1 MPQKYTLSS
10 SRGNTISNDG
20 ILREC
25 FDTFSSKSGLTQTF
39 INNYNQSCSINFPC
53 CSFTGKEKDLETGYG
68 YFGAR
73 YMDHELMTGW
83 LSVDPMSDKYPSIS
97 PYAYCA
103 WNPVRLLDPD
113 GREIKFDPE
122 SEGIIAEF
130 RKNTESA
137 IISAQ
142 TMEQRNELQKA
153 LDELDVLNKSD
164 QMYHIEYGKTG
175 SSNRNGVTDYD
186 IKNDR
191 VRMIISY
198 DGKDGDIAHELKHAY
213 QFEIGEMSFDA
224 QTGGGIKSLLYDIT
238 DEQAA
243 YQRGAAYGI
252 EMPKNLEWFER
263 TPLGGGAFYYP
274 FLNAGD
280 VQFPNI
286 PGNKSSRVDAEMIQG
301 LPISKRTIYRYE
313 GKTYNNKK

>member
-1 MPQKYTLSS
+1 MRFYPFVS
-10 SRGNTISNDG
+10 
-20 ILREC
+20 
-25 FDTFSSKSGLTQTF
+25 
-39 INNYNQSCSINFPC
+39 
-53 CSFTGKEKDLETGYG
+53 TGKERDEETGYG

-73 YMDHELMTGW
+73 YMGHELMTMW
-83 LSVDPMSDKYPSIS
+83 LSVDPMADKYPSIS

-103 WNPVRLLDPD
+103 WNPVKLVDPD
-113 GREIKFDPE
+113 GMEIKFDPE

-137 IISAQ
+137 ISNAQ

-153 LDELDVLNKSD
+153 LDELGVLSKSN

-175 SSNRNGVTDYD
+175 SSKRNGVTDYD
-186 IKNDR
+186 IKSDR
-191 VRMIISY
+191 VRMVISY

-243 YQRGAAYGI
+243 YQRGAAYGM

-263 TPLGGGAFYYP
+263 TPLGDGAFYYP

-301 LPISKRTIYRYE
+301 LPISNKTIYRYE